1 MVEFKYF
8 IMLESID
15 LDINYWVKILTDIA
29 INFCQILAIFIVAI
43 GVIRGLIIFLKEL
56 LFKPQSPEA
65 FQRSRLAMGYSFSLG
80 LSCLV
85 GASILNTIVSSRW
98 GDIARLAMIIAV
110 RAALNYL
117 LIQAIE
123 TGNDRADKPQKI

>member
-1 MVEFKYF
+1 MDF
-8 IMLESID
+8 ESIGIS
-15 LDINYWVKILTDIA
+15 INYSVGTFTDIS
-29 INFCQILAIFIVAI
+29 INICQLLAIFIVSV
-43 GVIRGLIIFLKEL
+43 GVIRGLVIFLKEL

-85 GASILNTIVSSRW
+85 GASILKTIISSRW
-98 GDIARLAMIIAV
+98 GDIARLAMVIAV

-117 LIQAIE
+117 LLQAIE
-123 TGNDRADKPQKI
+123 VNNKPDET

>member
-1 MVEFKYF
+1 MDLKFLGSDIDYSVRLLTN
-8 IMLESID
+8 ISIN
-15 LDINYWVKILTDIA
+15 I
-29 INFCQILAIFIVAI
+29 CQILAIFVVAV
-43 GVIRGLIIFLKEL
+43 GVIRGMVIFFKEL

-123 TGNDRADKPQKI
+123 TANNKPEEI

>member
-1 MVEFKYF
+1 MDLEFIGTDIDYSVR
-8 IMLESID
+8 ILTNISID
-15 LDINYWVKILTDIA
+15 I
-29 INFCQILAIFIVAI
+29 CQLLAIFVVAI
-43 GVIRGLIIFLKEL
+43 GVIRGMIIFLKEL

-85 GASILNTIVSSRW
+85 GASILKTIISSQW

-123 TGNDRADKPQKI
+123 TANNKPDDTQSA

>member
-1 MVEFKYF
+1 MDLEF
-8 IMLESID
+8 ISIE
-15 LDINYWVKILTDIA
+15 LNYSVKALTDIS
-29 INFCQILAIFIVAI
+29 INICQLLAIFIVSV
-43 GVIRGLIIFLKEL
+43 GVIRGLVIFLKEL

-85 GASILNTIVSSRW
+85 GASILKTIVSSRW
-98 GDIARLAMIIAV
+98 GDIARLALIITV

-123 TGNDRADKPQKI
+123 AANDKPDDTKNE

>member
-1 MVEFKYF
+1 
-8 IMLESID
+8 MLEFISINID
-15 LDINYWVKILTDIA
+15 NWLKILTDIS
-29 INFCQILAIFIVAI
+29 INICQILAIFIVSI
-43 GVIRGLIIFLKEL
+43 GVIRGLIIFFKEL
-56 LFKPQSPEA
+56 LFKPQSMEA

-85 GASILNTIVSSRW
+85 GASILNTIVSSEW
-98 GDIARLAMIIAV
+98 GDIIRLAMIIAV

-123 TGNDRADKPQKI
+123 TTDDNKSA

>member
-1 MVEFKYF
+1 
-8 IMLESID
+8 MLESIG
-15 LDINYWVKILTDIA
+15 LEINYWVKILTDIA

-123 TGNDRADKPQKI
+123 TGNDKPDEPQKI

>member
-1 MVEFKYF
+1 MC
-8 IMLESID
+8 SSD
-15 LDINYWVKILTDIA
+15 L
-29 INFCQILAIFIVAI
+29 
-43 GVIRGLIIFLKEL
+43 
-56 LFKPQSPEA
+56 
-65 FQRSRLAMGYSFSLG
+65 LAMGYSFSLG

-123 TGNDRADKPQKI
+123 TANNKPEEI